1 MTTEQRDAMRDHFS
15 DFDLDSP
22 EFNDDYDDVLTELLE
37 KCPVAHSK
45 VGRGYYVVN
54 RQEDVRRVA
63 QDWRTFTSVDG
74 MFPNR
79 PDGMPPVLP
88 EEIDPPYHTNWRGA
102 LNKHFTVRKV
112 AEWEDSVRKQVDALI
127 DNFIATGECDFV
139 KEFAALLPGR
149 VFFVTLLQ
157 APLEDLD
164 RLVDVV
170 DDAIMGSP
178 EEQGPA
184 WAALHTYIE
193 GYLEERQQQ
202 PPRGDFIDSILEGV
216 DTETG
221 EPCSWD
227 DKVNVATL
235 FLSGAVGTT
244 ASAIGS
250 MVLHLAS
257 HPEDRDWLAA
267 NPDEHERA
275 VEELL
280 RLNSPV
286 TGTSRTATK
295 PIELAGTQFQ
305 PGDRVV
311 VNFAAACRDPEVYDE
326 PLEFRPDRD
335 QTRSAVFGLGPHR
348 CVGSHAARLELKTSL
363 EQILRR
369 LPDIA
374 LKADATVTYSTGLL
388 RIINELPVT
397 FTPGAKVGDP
407 R

>member
-1 MTTEQRDAMRDHFS
+1 MTTLHGSGGRDHFN

-22 EFNDDYDDVLTELLE
+22 EFNSDYDIVLTELLDR
-37 KCPVAHSK
+37 CPVAQSK

-63 QDWRTFTSVDG
+63 QDWRTFSSTDG

-79 PDGMPPVLP
+79 PEGMPKVLP
-88 EEIDPPYHTNWRGA
+88 EEIDPPYHTNWRAA

-112 AEWEDSVRKQVDALI
+112 AEWEDSVREQVDALI
-127 DNFIATGECDFV
+127 DNFIEDGECDFV
-139 KEFAALLPGR
+139 KDFAALLPGR

-157 APLEDLD
+157 APLDDLD
-164 RLVDVV
+164 RLVQVV

-178 EEQGPA
+178 EAQGPA
-184 WAALHTYIE
+184 WARLHEYIE
-193 GYLEERQQQ
+193 GYLKERQQR
-202 PPRGDFIDSILEGV
+202 PPRGDFIDSILEGA
-216 DTETG
+216 DTEDG
-221 EPCSWD
+221 SPCSWE

-250 MVLHLAS
+250 MALHLAT
-257 HPEDRDWLAA
+257 HPQDRDWLAA
-267 NPDEHERA
+267 HPDQHESA
-275 VEELL
+275 IEELL

-295 PIELAGTQFQ
+295 PVEVAGTRIQ

-311 VNFAAACRDPEVYDE
+311 VNFAAACRDPQVYDA

-348 CVGSHAARLELKTSL
+348 CVGSHAARLELKASL
-363 EQILRR
+363 QQILLR
-369 LPDIA
+369 LPDLT
-374 LKADATVTYSTGLL
+374 LKTSAEVTYSTGLL

-397 FTPGAKVGDP
+397 FTAGTKVGSQ